1 MAIDWNL
8 VSDIA
13 DIEKVVVF
21 SGGACNI
28 RDAKGK
34 LLRNQE
40 RDDINN
46 WLSRNDILFYDPQI
60 HPDTHG
66 VDYDYEVHQPL
77 EVGARKL
84 AKVNLFEISPR
95 TFGGATALEIAVDE
109 FRYNDPSIIF
119 FSDGNHDRDVIP
131 AHSTDGYPLFV
142 PYGIHNNDA
151 ARKAHYEGFIRGANR
166 MRKYLMHFAEDLDA
180 LTITFG
186 EQTFEGDIVIS
197 PKADARGGLLPGG
210 SAGSQRQT
218 DDYQLY
224 RVGMTPA
231 TRTAIRFSSRRRSPA
246 KSTSIATWT
255 STRTRPTNCAGRLRS
270 WCGLTCF
277 PAWCSRSGRPLTRSA
292 TCCACRA
299 SSRTLSTSPTCLS
312 AVAGGR
318 DRSGRGCGCSCC
330 RSCGRRPGRRRS
342 RYNHRQDHRCGR
354 QRECRRPCR

>member
-1 MAIDWNL
+1 MAMNWNL

-197 PKADARGGLLPGG
+197 PKRMHAADFFRAVVRAASGKRTIINFTGGDDARDENGYPIFLAPTKPRKVDLN
-210 SAGSQRQT
+210 SYLDQYTDEANELRRAIAELVRINVFSRVVFTQRAAI
-218 DDYQLY
+218 D
-224 RVGMTPA
+224 
-231 TRTAIRFSSRRRSPA
+231 AIRDL
-246 KSTSIATWT
+246 
-255 STRTRPTNCAGRLRS
+255 LRVQ
-270 WCGLTCF
+270 GIQQEF
-277 PAWCSRSGRPLTRSA
+277 
-292 TCCACRA
+292 
-299 SSRTLSTSPTCLS
+299 
-312 AVAGGR
+312 V
-318 DRSGRGCGCSCC
+318 D
-330 RSCGRRPGRRRS
+330 
-342 RYNHRQDHRCGR
+342 
-354 QRECRRPCR
+354 

>member
-1 MAIDWNL
+1 MAMNWNL

-13 DIEKVVVF
+13 DIEQVVVF

-197 PKADARGGLLPGG
+197 PKRMHAADFFRAVVRAASGKRTIINFTGGDDARDENGYPIFLAPTKPRKVDLN
-210 SAGSQRQT
+210 SYLDQYTDEANELRRAIAELVRINVFSRVVFTQRAAI
-218 DDYQLY
+218 D
-224 RVGMTPA
+224 
-231 TRTAIRFSSRRRSPA
+231 AIRDL
-246 KSTSIATWT
+246 
-255 STRTRPTNCAGRLRS
+255 LRVQ
-270 WCGLTCF
+270 GIQQEF
-277 PAWCSRSGRPLTRSA
+277 
-292 TCCACRA
+292 
-299 SSRTLSTSPTCLS
+299 
-312 AVAGGR
+312 V
-318 DRSGRGCGCSCC
+318 D
-330 RSCGRRPGRRRS
+330 
-342 RYNHRQDHRCGR
+342 
-354 QRECRRPCR
+354 